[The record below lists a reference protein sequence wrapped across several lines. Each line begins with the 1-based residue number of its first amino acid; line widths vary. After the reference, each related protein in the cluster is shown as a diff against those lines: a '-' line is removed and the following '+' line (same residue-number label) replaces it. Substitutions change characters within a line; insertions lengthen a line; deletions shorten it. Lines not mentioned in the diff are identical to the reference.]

1 MDVYTPGLHLIG
13 ELSSDQSLL
22 LRDTE
27 ACRILIDKLIAQQN
41 LSKIGE
47 VYHSFDGAGYTAT
60 ICLTESHIAIHTW
73 PEYGKVTFDVFLSNF
88 RKNNDEK
95 CEAIF
100 DAISKYFGATSV
112 NKNSIRR

>member
-13 ELSSDQSLL
+13 ELNSEKYQILQDS
-22 LRDTE
+22 E
-27 ACRILIDKLIAQQN
+27 GCRFVINELIAQQD

-47 VYHSFDGAGYTAT
+47 VYHSFDSAGFTAT

-100 DAISKYFGATSV
+100 DALSKYFGATSV